1 MAEPADTDPT
11 LWGRAAREASSSPP
25 PTRHGQGLPT
35 HPTPGRPA
43 RAVGERGDLPEQ
55 WAIPLHAMPEAMR
68 DITRTQT
75 QLQVTLTSIADFV
88 KCVLPHSSCCCCCA
102 PLDRHLTAALHG
114 VERRTQSAAVVKL
127 ETALAE
133 TVAAGEQER
142 AAMQATIEQLQLELN
157 TTRAAMTK
165 TPSVADLEQRVRE
178 RCAKEVAR
186 EVAKSHRAMLSTA
199 QIEVAKLAEAQ
210 LQARTDVD
218 QRIEELR
225 QAIATKA
232 DAEAVATVREEAG
245 AREAGAAAA
254 AEGAAEERRELRAEV
269 GRVRE
274 QLLAALG
281 RVADSETVAQ
291 ELEQLRAAFAN
302 ETRQLLTGE
311 QVEALLLQKAESDA
325 ESLQGALHRKA
336 DVAALEYAL
345 EDKLDC
351 ADAEAILAE
360 VAALKQEL
368 GRIEMTAVT
377 SAQSAEL
384 AAASLGSALGL
395 EQVGGMWSMGQT
407 DGSLPSTPGAR
418 RLGSPAARGALSPGG
433 GGGEGVEGLWT
444 WTASTS
450 TRRKGGGGG
459 YKGRSVFLSGGA
471 EDLSWERD
479 RSRITVGSAGLYQIA
494 FGFFPKRLPAST
506 AASSGSPTTR
516 DAWLQTPGSA
526 AVAGGSGGQ
535 ALVQIDVDGDQAMDL
550 HHFST
555 HTSPVSLHPRLSC
568 QRQS

>member
-1 MAEPADTDPT
+1 
-11 LWGRAAREASSSPP
+11 
-25 PTRHGQGLPT
+25 
-35 HPTPGRPA
+35 
-43 RAVGERGDLPEQ
+43 
-55 WAIPLHAMPEAMR
+55 
-68 DITRTQT
+68 
-75 QLQVTLTSIADFV
+75 
-88 KCVLPHSSCCCCCA
+88 
-102 PLDRHLTAALHG
+102 
-114 VERRTQSAAVVKL
+114 
-127 ETALAE
+127 
-133 TVAAGEQER
+133 
-142 AAMQATIEQLQLELN
+142 
-157 TTRAAMTK
+157 
-165 TPSVADLEQRVRE
+165 
-178 RCAKEVAR
+178 
-186 EVAKSHRAMLSTA
+186 
-199 QIEVAKLAEAQ
+199 
-210 LQARTDVD
+210 
-218 QRIEELR
+218 
-225 QAIATKA
+225 
-232 DAEAVATVREEAG
+232 
-245 AREAGAAAA
+245 
-254 AEGAAEERRELRAEV
+254 
-269 GRVRE
+269 
-274 QLLAALG
+274 
-281 RVADSETVAQ
+281 
-291 ELEQLRAAFAN
+291 
-302 ETRQLLTGE
+302 
-311 QVEALLLQKAESDA
+311 
-325 ESLQGALHRKA
+325 
-336 DVAALEYAL
+336 
-345 EDKLDC
+345 
-351 ADAEAILAE
+351 
-360 VAALKQEL
+360 
-368 GRIEMTAVT
+368 MTAVT

-526 AVAGGSGGQ
+526 AVAAGGSGGQ